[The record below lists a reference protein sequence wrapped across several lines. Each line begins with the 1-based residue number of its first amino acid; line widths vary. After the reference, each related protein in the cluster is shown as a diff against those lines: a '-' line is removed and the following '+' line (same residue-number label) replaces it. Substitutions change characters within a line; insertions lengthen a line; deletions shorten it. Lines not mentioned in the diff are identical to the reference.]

1 MAHVLI
7 VDDDGHIREVMR
19 FALDRAGHTVHEAAD
34 GQAALTR
41 ITAGGIDALV
51 LDIVMPELDGLEVC
65 RRIRALP
72 PPTGTLPIL
81 FLSSRDDE
89 LDRVLGLELGGDD
102 YVTKPFSPRELVARI
117 KAMLRRAQ
125 PPAAAPAAPDDDD
138 APTEPER
145 HHGPLRLDP
154 RRHRAWWGEAE
165 LVFTVTEFNLLATL
179 MRRPGQVYT
188 RDALVDRVWGTG
200 HAITDRTID
209 SHIRRIRK
217 KLADEGGD
225 PIETVYGLGYRLKER
240 V

>member
-1 MAHVLI
+1 MAAILVA
-7 VDDDGHIREVMR
+7 DDDGHIREVVR
-19 FALDRAGHTVHEAAD
+19 YALDRAGHTVYEAAD
-34 GQAALTR
+34 GQAALARLTE
-41 ITAGGIDALV
+41 GGVDAVV

-65 RRIRALP
+65 RRLRALP
-72 PPTGTLPIL
+72 PPLGAVPVL

-102 YVTKPFSPRELVARI
+102 YVTKPFSPRELVARL
-117 KAMLRRAQ
+117 KAMLRRVQQLAAP
-125 PPAAAPAAPDDDD
+125 PPADSRD
-138 APTEPER
+138 PELC
-145 HHGPLRLDP
+145 HGPLRLDP
-154 RRHRAWWGEAE
+154 ARHRAWWRDAE

-188 RDALVDRVWGTG
+188 RDAIVDRVWGPG

-225 PIETVYGLGYRLKER
+225 VIETVYGLGYRLRER
-240 V
+240 P